1 MSEQQPTSNQ
11 RSADVILSPE
21 EIRRSRIRFLALVAL
36 FFGPMLAAWLFVR
49 FGADYVD
56 LEPNVYGELIQPVVT
71 LEPFQLRNED
81 DNLEQFWGIWTL
93 LYPVKGE
100 CDQTCAELLQ
110 STRQVRTATAKDMG
124 RLQRVVLWQTEN
136 PEQSLPLAEPDRH
149 PALRAFS
156 GDQQQVAPL
165 WDQLPGAVDQS
176 LYLVDPM
183 GNVLMRYPLDFE
195 GKPLLKELRFLLK
208 HSVLG

>member
-1 MSEQQPTSNQ
+1 MSEQQAGP
-11 RSADVILSPE
+11 SAQPGDVILNPA
-21 EIRRSRIRFLALVAL
+21 EIRRSRIRFLALVTL

-56 LEPNVYGELIQPVVT
+56 IEPNVYGTLIQPVVV
-71 LEPFQLRNED
+71 LEPFELRAED
-81 DNLEQFWGIWTL
+81 DNIKHLWGMWTL

-100 CDQTCAELLQ
+100 CDQACADLLL
-110 STRQVRTATAKDMG
+110 STRQVRTAMAKDMG
-124 RLQRVVLWQTEN
+124 RIQRVVLWETDN
-136 PEQSLPLAEPDRH
+136 VDQSLPLAEPDRH

-156 GDQQQVAPL
+156 GNQQQLAPL
-165 WDQLPGAVDQS
+165 WDQLPDSAEQS
-176 LYLVDPM
+176 LFLIDPR
-183 GNVLMRYPLDFE
+183 GNVLMSYPLDFE

>member
-1 MSEQQPTSNQ
+1 MSEHQ
-11 RSADVILSPE
+11 SAPPAKPGDVILDPAD
-21 EIRRSRIRFLALVAL
+21 IRRSRIRFIALVTL

-56 LEPNVYGELIQPVVT
+56 IEPNVYGTLIQPVVV
-71 LEPFQLRNED
+71 LEPFQLSGED
-81 DNLEQFWGIWTL
+81 QNTEHFWGMWTL

-100 CDQTCAELLQ
+100 CDQTCAEILLA
-110 STRQVRTATAKDMG
+110 TRQVRTAMAKDMG
-124 RLQRVVLWQTEN
+124 RIQRVVLWQTDK
-136 PEQSLPLAEPDRH
+136 PEQSLPLAEPERH

-156 GDQQQVAPL
+156 GDKEALAPL
-165 WDQLPGAVDQS
+165 WDQLPELAEQS
-176 LYLVDPM
+176 LFLIDPR
-183 GNVLMRYPLDFE
+183 GNVLMRYSLDFE